1 MRVVNKEMKISIQ
14 LFVTARKAVT
24 IESSEYGTTGEC
36 MEELSR
42 VTARLQL
49 DKVKADLIERFGD
62 E

>member
-1 MRVVNKEMKISIQ
+1 MKISIQ